1 MEKRRI
7 AILGSTGSIG
17 RQALD
22 VIRQHR
28 DLFEVELLTANNS
41 SELLVQQAI
50 EFDANAVVI
59 CNEDKYKEVADALNP
74 YYIKTFA
81 GMQSVCD
88 LVTSDNIDI
97 VLTSMVGFSGL
108 ASTIAAVKA
117 GKTIALANKE
127 TLVAAGHIVMD
138 LAAKHHTRILPV
150 DSEHSAI
157 FQCLMGSAGADIE
170 KIHLTASG
178 GPFRTWSREDIG
190 RATPA
195 QALNH
200 PNWSM
205 GSKISIDSATMMNK
219 GLEIIEARWLFGTTG
234 EKINVVVHPESI
246 IHSMVEYADGSV
258 IAQMG
263 HPDMREAI
271 QFAFSYPE
279 RLPLNNKKLNF
290 AELGSLSFYQPDV
303 NKFPALGL
311 AYESLTK
318 GGNMAC
324 IMNAA
329 NEVAVA
335 AFLKGRIGFYQITD
349 IVARCMEYGPFVK
362 NPDIETIFKTNDET
376 CRLAAEFIDH
386 TAGSKTY

>member
-22 VIRQHR
+22 VIGQHK

-41 SELLVQQAI
+41 SDLLIKQAV
-50 EFDANAVVI
+50 EFNANAVVI
-59 CNEDKYKEVADALNP
+59 CNESKYTEVAEALEP
-74 YYIKTFA
+74 HYIKVFA
-81 GMQSVCD
+81 GMKSVCD
-88 LVTSDNIDI
+88 LVSGDNIDI

-108 ASTIAAVKA
+108 ESTISAVKA

-127 TLVAAGHIVMD
+127 TLVAAGELVMS
-138 LAAKHHTRILPV
+138 LAAKHKARILPV

-157 FQCLMGSAGADIE
+157 FQCLMGSAGAEIE

-178 GPFRTWSREDIG
+178 GPFRTWSREDIAA
-190 RATPA
+190 ATPA
-195 QALNH
+195 QALKH

-205 GSKISIDSATMMNK
+205 GSKITIDSATMMNK
-219 GLEIIEARWLFGTTG
+219 GLEIIEARWLFGTG
-234 EKINVVVHPESI
+234 GDKINVVVHPESI

-271 QFAFSYPE
+271 QFAFSYPY
-279 RLPLNNKKLNF
+279 RLPLDNRKLNF
-290 AELGSLSFYQPDV
+290 AELGSMTFHAPDFE
-303 NKFPALGL
+303 KFPGLRL
-311 AYESLTK
+311 AYQALEK

-335 AFLKGRIGFYQITD
+335 AYLEGRIGFYDITD
-349 IVARCMEYGPFVK
+349 IVEKCMNDGPFIAS
-362 NPDIETIFKTNDET
+362 PGMDDIFRTNEETLKM
-376 CRLAAEFIDH
+376 
-386 TAGSKTY
+386 AGSLIR

>member
-22 VIRQHR
+22 VISQHR

-41 SELLVQQAI
+41 TDLLIRQAI
-50 EFDANAVVI
+50 EFDVNAVVI
-59 CNEDKYKEVADALNP
+59 CNEDKYSEVADALQP
-74 YYIKTFA
+74 HYIKVFA

-88 LVTSDNIDI
+88 LVTGDNIDI

-108 ASTIAAVKA
+108 ASTVAAVKA

-127 TLVAAGHIVMD
+127 TLVAAGAIVMD
-138 LAAKHHTRILPV
+138 LAKQHHSRILPV

-178 GPFRTWSREDIG
+178 GPFRTWTRDQIAQ
-190 RATPA
+190 ATRA

-205 GSKISIDSATMMNK
+205 GSKITIDSATMMNK
-219 GLEIIEARWLFGTTG
+219 GLEIIEARWLFGTSG
-234 EKINVVVHPESI
+234 EKIDVVIHPESI

-271 QFAFSYPE
+271 QFAFSFPH
-279 RLPLNNKKLNF
+279 RLILNNRKLNF
-290 AELGSLSFYQPDV
+290 AELGNLSFFAPDKE
-303 NKFPALGL
+303 KFPALGL
-311 AYESLTK
+311 AYESLAK

-329 NEVAVA
+329 NEAAVA
-335 AFLKGRIGFYQITD
+335 AFLQEKIGFYDITD
-349 IVARCMEYGPFVK
+349 VVAECMAGADFVA
-362 NPDIETIFKTNDET
+362 NPDLDCIFETNET
-376 CRLAAEFIDH
+376 TLAK
-386 TAGSKTY
+386 AGEIIRKIQK

>member
-22 VIRQHR
+22 VIGQHK

-41 SELLVQQAI
+41 SDLLIKQAI
-50 EFDANAVVI
+50 EFNANAVVI
-59 CNEDKYKEVADALNP
+59 CNESKYTEVAEALEP
-74 YYIKTFA
+74 HYIKVFA
-81 GMQSVCD
+81 GMKSVCD
-88 LVTSDNIDI
+88 LVSGDNIDI

-108 ASTIAAVKA
+108 ESTISAVKA

-127 TLVAAGHIVMD
+127 TLVAAGELVMS
-138 LAAKHHTRILPV
+138 LAAKHKARILPV

-157 FQCLMGSAGADIE
+157 FQCLMGSAGAEIE

-178 GPFRTWSREDIG
+178 GPFRTWSREDIAA
-190 RATPA
+190 ATPA
-195 QALNH
+195 QALKH

-205 GSKISIDSATMMNK
+205 GSKITIDSATMMNK
-219 GLEIIEARWLFGTTG
+219 GLEIIEARWLFGTG
-234 EKINVVVHPESI
+234 GDKINVVVHPESI

-271 QFAFSYPE
+271 QFAFSYPY
-279 RLPLNNKKLNF
+279 RLPLDNRKLNF
-290 AELGSLSFYQPDV
+290 AELGSMTFHAPDFE
-303 NKFPALGL
+303 KFPGLRL
-311 AYESLTK
+311 AYQALEK

-335 AFLKGRIGFYQITD
+335 AYLEGRIGFYDITD
-349 IVARCMEYGPFVK
+349 IVEKCMNDGPFIAS
-362 NPDIETIFKTNDET
+362 PDMDDIFRTNEETLKMAVNLI
-376 CRLAAEFIDH
+376 R
-386 TAGSKTY
+386 

>member
-1 MEKRRI
+1 MQKRRI

-41 SELLVQQAI
+41 SELLISQAI
-50 EFDANAVVI
+50 EFNPNSVVI
-59 CNEDKYKEVADALNP
+59 CNEEKYKEVSDALEP
-74 YYIKTFA
+74 HYVKVFT
-81 GMQSVCD
+81 GMSSVCD
-88 LVTSDNIDI
+88 LVGSDNIDI

-108 ASTIAAVKA
+108 SSTIAAVKA

-127 TLVAAGHIVMD
+127 TLVAAGEIVMN
-138 LAAKHHTRILPV
+138 LAAEHRARILPV

-178 GPFRTWSREDIG
+178 GPFRTWTKEDIAKAT
-190 RATPA
+190 RAE
-195 QALNH
+195 ALKH

-205 GSKISIDSATMMNK
+205 GSKITIDSATMMNK
-219 GLEIIEARWLFGTTG
+219 GLEIIEAKWLFGTEG
-234 EKINVVVHPESI
+234 DKINVVVHPESI

-271 QFAFSYPE
+271 QFAFSFPE
-279 RLPLNNKKLNF
+279 RLTLDNKKLDF
-290 AELGSLSFYQPDV
+290 AQLGSLSFFAPDFDR
-303 NKFPALGL
+303 FPALNL
-311 AYESLTK
+311 AYEALK
-318 GGNMAC
+318 AGGNMPC

-329 NEVAVA
+329 NEAAVA
-335 AFLKGRIGFYQITD
+335 AFLQDKIGFYQITD
-349 IVARCMEYGPFVK
+349 VVKECMEGSEFVAH
-362 NPDIETIFKTNDET
+362 PDLDTIFEVNQMSLAKAQETINHIS
-376 CRLAAEFIDH
+376 RR
-386 TAGSKTY
+386 

>member
-41 SELLVQQAI
+41 TDLLIRQAI
-50 EFDANAVVI
+50 EFDANSVVI
-59 CNEDKYKEVADALNP
+59 CNEDKYKEVSEALQP
-74 YYIKTFA
+74 HYIKVFA
-81 GMQSVCD
+81 GMKSVCD
-88 LVTSDNIDI
+88 LVTGDNIDI

-108 ASTIAAVKA
+108 ASTVAAVKA

-127 TLVAAGHIVMD
+127 TLVAAGAIVMD
-138 LAAKHHTRILPV
+138 LAKQHRSRILPV

-157 FQCLMGSAGADIE
+157 FQCLMGAAGADIE

-178 GPFRTWSREDIG
+178 GPFRTWTREQIAQ
-190 RATPA
+190 ATRE

-205 GSKISIDSATMMNK
+205 GSKITIDSATMMNK
-219 GLEIIEARWLFGTTG
+219 GLEIIEARWLFGTPG
-234 EKINVVVHPESI
+234 EKIDVVVHPESI

-271 QFAFSYPE
+271 QFAFSFPH
-279 RLPLNNKKLNF
+279 RLTLDNRKLNF
-290 AELGSLSFYQPDV
+290 AELGSLSFFVPDME
-303 NKFPALGL
+303 KFPALGL
-311 AYESLTK
+311 AYESLRK

-329 NEVAVA
+329 NEAAVA
-335 AFLKGRIGFYQITD
+335 AFLQEQIGFYEITD
-349 IVARCMEYGPFVK
+349 VVQECMAGADFVA
-362 NPDIETIFKTNDET
+362 NPDLDTIFETNDSAFAHAKEIIG
-376 CRLAAEFIDH
+376 RISSA
-386 TAGSKTY
+386 KTF

>member
-17 RQALD
+17 KQALD

-41 SELLVQQAI
+41 SDLLIQQAI
-50 EFDANAVVI
+50 EFDANCVVI
-59 CNEDKYKEVADALNP
+59 CNEGKYREVADALQP
-74 YYIKTFA
+74 HYIKVFA
-81 GMQSVCD
+81 GMKSVCD
-88 LVTSDNIDI
+88 LAQSENIDI

-108 ASTIAAVKA
+108 ESTIAAVKA

-127 TLVAAGHIVMD
+127 TLVAAGHVVMD
-138 LAAKHHTRILPV
+138 LAAMHHARILPV

-157 FQCLMGSAGADIE
+157 FQCLMGSAGANIE

-178 GPFRTWSREDIG
+178 GPFRTWSLEDIAK
-190 RATPA
+190 ATRQ

-205 GSKISIDSATMMNK
+205 GSKITIDSATMMNK
-219 GLEIIEARWLFGTTG
+219 GLEIIEARWLFGTPG

-246 IHSMVEYADGSV
+246 IHSMVEYEDGSI

-271 QFAFSYPE
+271 LFAFSFPH
-279 RLPLNNKKLNF
+279 RLPLDNKKLNF
-290 AELGSLSFYQPDV
+290 AELGKMSFEAPDFER
-303 NKFPALGL
+303 FPALKL
-311 AYESLTK
+311 AYEALDK
-318 GGNMAC
+318 GGNMPC

-329 NEVAVA
+329 NEAAVE
-335 AFLKGRIGFYQITD
+335 AFLQERIGFYQITD
-349 IVARCMEYGPFVK
+349 VVRETMDSTEFVAK
-362 NPDIETIFKTNDET
+362 PDIDTIFATNG
-376 CRLAAEFIDH
+376 LAHAKAKILIDKI
-386 TAGSKTY
+386 SR

>member
-1 MEKRRI
+1 MEKRHI

-41 SELLVQQAI
+41 TDMLISQAK
-50 EFDANAVVI
+50 EFEPNAVVI
-59 CNEDKYKEVADALNP
+59 CNEDKYSEVADALQP
-74 YYIKTFA
+74 HYIKVFA

-88 LVTSDNIDI
+88 LVASDTIDI

-108 ASTIAAVKA
+108 ASTVASVKA
-117 GKTIALANKE
+117 GKTIALAKKE
-127 TLVAAGHIVMD
+127 TLVAAGAIVMD
-138 LAAKHHTRILPV
+138 LAARHRARILPV

-178 GPFRTWSREDIG
+178 GPFRTWTRDQIAK
-190 RATPA
+190 ATKA
-195 QALNH
+195 EALNH

-205 GSKISIDSATMMNK
+205 GSKITIDSATMMNK
-219 GLEIIEARWLFGTTG
+219 GLEIIEAKWLFGTPG
-234 EKINVVVHPESI
+234 DKIDVVIHPESI

-271 QFAFSYPE
+271 QFAFSYPF
-279 RLPLNNKKLNF
+279 RLPLNNRKLNF
-290 AELGSLSFYQPDV
+290 AELGGMSFFAPDRE
-303 NKFPALGL
+303 KFPALKL
-311 AYESLTK
+311 AYESLEK

-329 NEVAVA
+329 NEAAVA
-335 AFLKGRIGFYQITD
+335 AFLQERIGFYDITSVVRD
-349 IVARCMEYGPFVK
+349 CMDGVDFVAE
-362 NPDIETIFKTNDET
+362 PDLDTIFATNTE
-376 CRLAAEFIDH
+376 AFIK
-386 TAGSKTY
+386 AGELIDRIS

>member
-1 MEKRRI
+1 MQKKHI

-41 SELLVQQAI
+41 SELLISQAR
-50 EFDANAVVI
+50 EFCPNSVVI
-59 CNEDKYKEVADALNP
+59 CNEDKYKEVADALQTE
-74 YYIKTFA
+74 YIKVFA

-88 LVTSDNIDI
+88 LVSSDTIDI

-127 TLVAAGHIVMD
+127 TLVAAGEIVMK
-138 LAAKHHTRILPV
+138 LAAEHRARILPV

-178 GPFRTWSREDIG
+178 GPFRTWSKEEIAK
-190 RATPA
+190 AT
-195 QALNH
+195 QAEAMKH
-200 PNWSM
+200 PNWNM
-205 GSKISIDSATMMNK
+205 GSKITIDSATMMNK
-219 GLEIIEARWLFGTTG
+219 GLEIIEAKWLFGTPG
-234 EKINVVVHPESI
+234 ERINVVVHPESI
-246 IHSMVEYADGSV
+246 IHSMVEYADGAV

-271 QFAFSYPE
+271 QFAFTYPD
-279 RLPLNNKKLNF
+279 RLPLDNKKLNF
-290 AELGSLSFYQPDV
+290 AQLGNLSFFAPDTE
-303 NKFPALGL
+303 KFPALEL
-311 AYESLTK
+311 AYESLRQ
-318 GGNMAC
+318 GGNMPC

-329 NEVAVA
+329 NEAAVD
-335 AFLKGRIGFYQITD
+335 AFLKERIGFYDITD
-349 IVARCMEYGPFVK
+349 VVRGTMETVDFVK
-362 NPDIETIFKTNDET
+362 NPDIESIFETNQEALT
-376 CRLAAEFIDH
+376 KARMLIDKI
-386 TAGSKTY
+386 SR

>member
-1 MEKRRI
+1 MEKRHI

-28 DLFEVELLTANNS
+28 DMFEVELLTANNS
-41 SELLVQQAI
+41 SELLEQQAI
-50 EFDANAVVI
+50 EFDANNVVI
-59 CNEDKYKEVADALNP
+59 CNEEKYSEVADALQP
-74 YYIKTFA
+74 HYIKVFA

-88 LVTSDNIDI
+88 LVKSETIDI

-108 ASTIAAVKA
+108 ASTVAAVNA

-127 TLVAAGHIVMD
+127 TLVAAGAIVMD
-138 LAAKHHTRILPV
+138 LAAKHRSRILPV

-178 GPFRTWSREDIG
+178 GPFRTWSRDQIAK
-190 RATPA
+190 ATRA

-205 GSKISIDSATMMNK
+205 GSKITIDSATMMNK
-219 GLEIIEARWLFGTTG
+219 GLEIIEARWLFGTPG
-234 EKINVVVHPESI
+234 DKINVVVHPESI

-271 QFAFSYPE
+271 QFAFSYPQ
-279 RLPLNNKKLNF
+279 RLNLDNRKLNF
-290 AELGSLSFYQPDV
+290 AELGSLSFFAPDMD
-303 NKFPALGL
+303 KFPALQL
-311 AYESLTK
+311 AYKALEK

-329 NEVAVA
+329 NEAAVA
-335 AFLKGRIGFYQITD
+335 AFLQERIGFYDITD
-349 IVARCMEYGPFVK
+349 VVAECMDGADFAVSPDLVDIFEY
-362 NPDIETIFKTNDET
+362 NDAT
-376 CRLAAEFIDH
+376 LIRAEEIIQRISTTKSF
-386 TAGSKTY
+386 

>member
-1 MEKRRI
+1 MRKRRI

-22 VIRQHR
+22 VISQHR

-41 SELLVQQAI
+41 SDLLIKQAI
-50 EFDANAVVI
+50 EFDANSVVI
-59 CNEDKYKEVADALNP
+59 CNEDKYNEVNQALQP
-74 YYIKTFA
+74 HYIKTFA

-88 LVTSDNIDI
+88 LVGSDNIDI

-108 ASTIAAVKA
+108 ASTVAAIKA

-127 TLVAAGHIVMD
+127 TLVAAGEIVMG
-138 LAAKHHTRILPV
+138 LAKDKKARILPV

-178 GPFRTWSREDIG
+178 GPFRTWKKDDIAT
-190 RATPA
+190 ATPS

-205 GSKISIDSATMMNK
+205 GSKITIDSATMMNK
-219 GLEIIEARWLFGTTG
+219 GLEIIEARWLFGVGG
-234 EKINVVVHPESI
+234 EKIKVTVHPESI

-279 RLPLNNKKLNF
+279 RLPLDNKKLDF
-290 AELGSLSFYQPDV
+290 AQIGSLSFFDPDFE
-303 NKFPALGL
+303 KFPALKL
-311 AYESLTK
+311 AYSALEK
-318 GGNMAC
+318 GGNMGC

-329 NEVAVA
+329 NEAAVA
-335 AFLKGRIGFYQITD
+335 AYLKGQIGFYDITKS
-349 IVARCMEYGPFVK
+349 VETCMQNGPFIK
-362 NPDIETIFKTNDET
+362 NPDLDAIFSTNQESY
-376 CRLAAEFIDH
+376 AMANEII
-386 TAGSKTY
+386 SKISRKQTF

>member
-22 VIRQHR
+22 VISQHR

-41 SELLVQQAI
+41 SDLLIRQAI

-59 CNEDKYKEVADALNP
+59 CNEDKYKEVADALQP
-74 YYIKTFA
+74 QGIKVFA

-88 LVTSDNIDI
+88 LVCGSNIDI

-108 ASTIAAVKA
+108 ASTVAAVRA

-127 TLVAAGHIVMD
+127 TLVADGAIVMD
-138 LAAKHHTRILPV
+138 LASKHGARILPV

-178 GPFRTWSREDIG
+178 GPFRSWTKEQIALAT
-190 RATPA
+190 RAE
-195 QALNH
+195 ALNH

-205 GSKISIDSATMMNK
+205 GSKITIDSATMMNK
-219 GLEIIEARWLFGTTG
+219 GLEIIEARWLFGTPG
-234 EKINVVVHPESI
+234 DKINVVIHPESI
-246 IHSMVEYADGSV
+246 IHSMIEYADGSV

-271 QFAFSYPE
+271 QFAFSYPH
-279 RLPLNNKKLNF
+279 RLTLDNKKLNF
-290 AELGSLSFYQPDV
+290 AELGSLSFFAPDTE
-303 NKFPALGL
+303 KFPALGL
-311 AYESLTK
+311 AYEALAK

-329 NEVAVA
+329 NEAAVA
-335 AFLKGRIGFYQITD
+335 AFLQERIGFYDITSV
-349 IVARCMEYGPFVK
+349 VADCMEGADFVAT
-362 NPDIETIFKTNDET
+362 PDLDTIFKTNEIT
-376 CRLAAEFIDH
+376 LKKAEEAI
-386 TAGSKTY
+386 KTRQK

>member
-17 RQALD
+17 KQALD

-41 SELLVQQAI
+41 SDLLIQQAI
-50 EFDANAVVI
+50 EFDANCVVI
-59 CNEDKYKEVADALNP
+59 CNEGKYREVADALQP
-74 YYIKTFA
+74 HYIKVFA
-81 GMQSVCD
+81 GMKSVCD
-88 LVTSDNIDI
+88 LVQSENIDI

-108 ASTIAAVKA
+108 ESTIAAVKA

-127 TLVAAGHIVMD
+127 TLVAAGHVVMD
-138 LAAKHHTRILPV
+138 LAAMHHARILPV

-157 FQCLMGSAGADIE
+157 FQCLMGSAGANIE

-178 GPFRTWSREDIG
+178 GPFRTWSLEDIAK
-190 RATPA
+190 ATRQ

-205 GSKISIDSATMMNK
+205 GSKITIDSATMMNK
-219 GLEIIEARWLFGTTG
+219 GLEIIEARWLFGTPG

-246 IHSMVEYADGSV
+246 IHSMVEYEDGSI

-271 QFAFSYPE
+271 QFAFSFPH
-279 RLPLNNKKLNF
+279 RLPLDNKKLNF
-290 AELGSLSFYQPDV
+290 AELGKMSFEAPDFER
-303 NKFPALGL
+303 FPALKL
-311 AYESLTK
+311 AYEALDK
-318 GGNMAC
+318 GGNMPC

-329 NEVAVA
+329 NEAAVE
-335 AFLKGRIGFYQITD
+335 AFLQERIGFYQITD
-349 IVARCMEYGPFVK
+349 VVRETMDSTEFVAK
-362 NPDIETIFKTNDET
+362 PDIDTIFATNG
-376 CRLAAEFIDH
+376 LAHAKAKILIDKI
-386 TAGSKTY
+386 SR

>member
-1 MEKRRI
+1 MEKRHI

-22 VIRQHR
+22 VIGQHR

-41 SELLVQQAI
+41 TDLLIRQAI
-50 EFDANAVVI
+50 EFDVNAVVI
-59 CNEDKYKEVADALNP
+59 CNENKYQEVKDALDP
-74 YYIKTFA
+74 HDIKVFA

-88 LVTSDNIDI
+88 LVTGSNIDI

-108 ASTIAAVKA
+108 SSTVAAVKA

-127 TLVAAGHIVMD
+127 TLVAAGKIVMD
-138 LAAKHHTRILPV
+138 LAAKTGARILPV

-157 FQCLMGSAGADIE
+157 FQCLMGSAGAPIE

-178 GPFRTWSREDIG
+178 GPFRTWSREDIAK
-190 RATPA
+190 ATRA

-205 GSKISIDSATMMNK
+205 GSKITIDSATMMNK
-219 GLEIIEARWLFGTTG
+219 GLEIIEARWLFGTPG
-234 EKINVVVHPESI
+234 DKIEVVIHPESI
-246 IHSMVEYADGSV
+246 IHSMIEYADGSV

-271 QFAFSYPE
+271 QFAFSYPF
-279 RLPLNNKKLNF
+279 RLPLNNRKLNF
-290 AELGSLSFYQPDV
+290 AELGGLSFFAPDAE
-303 NKFPALGL
+303 KFPALGL
-311 AYESLTK
+311 AYESLEK

-329 NEVAVA
+329 NEAAVA
-335 AFLKGRIGFYQITD
+335 AFLQDRIGFYDITSVVRECMD
-349 IVARCMEYGPFVK
+349 GVDFVAD
-362 NPDIETIFKTNDET
+362 PDLETIFATN
-376 CRLAAEFIDH
+376 AEALIRAGELIDKI
-386 TAGSKTY
+386 S